1 MKLTKETLKRI
12 IKEELQNSIQEGETG
27 SMADILDFP
36 EWQKLADDVGSKL
49 LQLGNFMEQRASV
62 AAGDD
67 MGFSFGEE
75 ASDSEVQSF
84 YKMALARKKETQAIR
99 DFLEAD
105 IFLNNKQTLMEFLQN
120 KGL

>member
-36 EWQKLADDVGSKL
+36 EWQNLADDVGSKL
-49 LQLGNFMEQRASV
+49 LQLGNFMEQKASA

-67 MGFSFGEE
+67 MGFSFGEK
-75 ASDSEVQSF
+75 AANSEVQSF

-105 IFLNNKQTLMEFLQN
+105 IFLNNKQTLMEFLQSN
-120 KGL
+120 GL